1 MERPSLH
8 LASAEEPPVKPP
20 APRQPAWRE
29 LLRGHPRAVVII
41 SVAIVVLLTLDGWAT
56 RKLRRYTAEIARLR
70 AGMTNLERQRTD
82 ALVANSQN
90 HLRLSIELLRR
101 QARGDR
107 TLHLAVSV
115 DSGVMY
121 FAREGALLREM
132 PVEPGPERTVGTT
145 PDTVRMAVPR
155 GTRTVERV
163 LGPDDPWEVPT
174 WVYTDRG
181 VSAPQDRVLKGAL
194 GPSAI
199 VLSGGAV
206 IYALPS
212 VGPLNDSTYVLPGS
226 VRASANDLKA
236 IAPNVAPGMTVYI
249 Y

>member
-1 MERPSLH
+1 MERPTLH
-8 LASAEEPPVKPP
+8 LATGEEPPIQPP
-20 APRQPAWRE
+20 EPRRSAWRE
-29 LLRGHPRAVVII
+29 LLRAYPRAVVII
-41 SVAIVVLLTLDGWAT
+41 LVAVVALLALDGWAT
-56 RKLRRYTAEIARLR
+56 SKLRRYTAEIARLR
-70 AGMTNLERQRTD
+70 AGMTNLERQRAD

-115 DSGVMY
+115 DSGAMY

-132 PVEPGPERTVGTT
+132 PVETGPERTVGTP

-163 LGPDDPWEVPT
+163 LGPDDPWEIPA

-181 VSAPQDRVLKGAL
+181 VVAPQDRVLRGAL

-212 VGPLNDSTYVLPGS
+212 AGPLNDSTYVLPGS

-236 IAPNVAPGMTVYI
+236 IAPNVTPGMTVYI